1 MPTILVKDVPEEVL
15 KELKKLKVELNCK
28 TWAEL
33 LARLAQSGGAVVLS
47 NEDVKRMKLGVKGFV
62 QLSKEVSKRWSGPP
76 SALEEFSKSRDHESG

>member
-15 KELKKLKVELNCK
+15 KELKRLKVELNCK

-33 LARLAQSGGAVVLS
+33 LARLAQSSGAVVLS
-47 NEDVKRMKLGVKGFV
+47 KEDVKRMRLGVKGFA

-76 SALEEFSKSRDHESG
+76 SALEEFRKSRGRESG